1 MVARADLLDCQI
13 AGPPQEPARLLVGL
27 IKILAADFSPIGR
40 GEETERQC
48 AASVHPWLPSDG
60 RKAGSQALLERARTG

>member
-1 MVARADLLDCQI
+1 
-13 AGPPQEPARLLVGL
+13 VGL